1 MTGRWAPIGV
11 FDSGFGGLTVVSA
24 LQRLLPSE
32 HIIYLG
38 DSARQPYG
46 ARRLAEVRRMS
57 LECLDELVGL
67 GVKAIV
73 IACNTAS
80 AAVLRDARERYQV
93 PVIEVVGPASRMA
106 ASATKNHRVGVVC
119 TEATRVAKAYEDAFA
134 AAPHIDLVTKACP
147 AFVGF
152 VEAGVTS
159 SPELVS
165 VAEQY
170 LTPLVEADIDT
181 LILGCTHYPLIS
193 DVISGVM
200 GERVALISSAET
212 AAQEL
217 AECLLRWNLCRPASG
232 GRSSH
237 LFLTTGDIEHFERI
251 GSRFLGLPVS
261 GHNTA
266 TTGDAVFAAAGS

>member
-46 ARRLAEVRRMS
+46 ARQLAEVRRMS
-57 LECLDELVGL
+57 LECLDQLVGF

-93 PVIEVVGPASRMA
+93 PIIEVVGPASRMA
-106 ASATKNHRVGVVC
+106 ASTTMNYRVGVVC
-119 TEATRVAKAYEDAFA
+119 TEATRVSRAYEDAFA
-134 AAPHIDLVTKACP
+134 AAPHIDLITKACP
-147 AFVGF
+147 PFVDF
-152 VEAGVTS
+152 VEAGVTTG
-159 SPELVS
+159 PELAS

-181 LILGCTHYPLIS
+181 LILGCTHYPLLS
-193 DVISGVM
+193 DAIAGVM
-200 GERVALISSAET
+200 GEHVGLISSAET
-212 AAQEL
+212 AAHEL
-217 AECLLRWNLCRPASG
+217 AACLQRLNLCRPTSG
-232 GRSSH
+232 GRPSH

-251 GSRFLGLPVS
+251 GSRFLGLPVP

-266 TTGDAVFAAAGS
+266 TAGEAVFAAAGS